1 MEKRF
6 SENIARALEAA
17 RAGHLTLTTAGDVLA
32 LFANDCAPSQG
43 ADVEEIF
50 SRAYVRAEDACILQ
64 ALAYLC
70 FKKSVGVE
78 RLCLIGRDKR
88 TALVLPV
95 TSLINALADG
105 DQRAQW
111 AISKGQGGPHVT
123 RMTFDATC
131 RAIPARAFLRAA
143 LREWRGEL
151 IAVQNVT
158 TWPTAETAI
167 ARATDG
173 KRIGTLR
180 HALADV
186 RTADGHLTEVKSVGG
201 WLWFNS
207 EAR

>member
-1 MEKRF
+1 MKDF
-6 SENIARALEAA
+6 SELIASALEKA
-17 RAGHLTLTTAGDVLA
+17 RAGHLTLSTVRDVLE
-32 LFANDCAPSQG
+32 LFADGCAPSQG

-70 FKKSVGVE
+70 FKRSVGVE

-88 TALVLPV
+88 TALVLPIA
-95 TSLINALADG
+95 SLIDALAGG

-111 AISKGQGGPHVT
+111 AVSKGQGGPHVT

-158 TWPTAETAI
+158 TWPTAENAI

-201 WLWFNS
+201 WLWFNA